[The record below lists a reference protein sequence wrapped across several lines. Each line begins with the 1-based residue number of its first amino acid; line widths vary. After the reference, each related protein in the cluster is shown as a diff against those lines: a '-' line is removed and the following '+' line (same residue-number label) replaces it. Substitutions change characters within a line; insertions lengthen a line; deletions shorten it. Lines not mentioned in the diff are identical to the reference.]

1 MTAMGYPSS
10 FAVYVATLLTS
21 DALTVIDVPVLLRL
35 NGGTILSLRSTE
47 IEKAESDGYTDLAMR
62 LRELLDEEVSRI
74 EREGQG
80 YRRG

>member
-1 MTAMGYPSS
+1 MSP
-10 FAVYVATLLTS
+10 
-21 DALTVIDVPVLLRL
+21 
-35 NGGTILSLRSTE
+35 RSTE